1 MALTPAPDLR
11 YVDDAEPGY
20 RRRRAG
26 RGFVYLD
33 PAGETGPDGPVRE
46 RLRSLAVPPA
56 WTDVWMCT
64 SPDGHLQA
72 TGRDARDRKQYRYHP
87 EWRAFRDRVKFDH
100 LVDFGRVLPRIRRR
114 VQRDLRHDGVDH
126 DKVLA
131 VLVRLLETSLAR
143 IGNEEY
149 TRANGSYGL
158 TTLRA
163 RHATVQGD
171 SVTLVFRGKSG
182 VEHRAT
188 PGIGVWPGPSIAA
201 RSCRASTSSSTRRPT
216 VVGHP

>member
-1 MALTPAPDLR
+1 
-11 YVDDAEPGY
+11 
-20 RRRRAG
+20 
-26 RGFVYLD
+26 
-33 PAGETGPDGPVRE
+33 
-46 RLRSLAVPPA
+46 
-56 WTDVWMCT
+56 MCT

-72 TGRDARDRKQYRYHP
+72 TGHDARDRKQYRY
-87 EWRAFRDRVKFDH
+87 
-100 LVDFGRVLPRIRRR
+100 
-114 VQRDLRHDGVDH
+114 HDGVDH

-163 RHATVQGD
+163 RHATVQGG

-188 PGIGVWPGPSIAA
+188 LRDRRLARAIHRCKELPGQHLFQHETADGRRSPVSSGDVNDYLRAAAGIDVTAKDYRTWMGTLLAASPLAALPRPTSNADARRKVAA
-201 RSCRASTSSSTRRPT
+201 RSRT
-216 VVGHP
+216 